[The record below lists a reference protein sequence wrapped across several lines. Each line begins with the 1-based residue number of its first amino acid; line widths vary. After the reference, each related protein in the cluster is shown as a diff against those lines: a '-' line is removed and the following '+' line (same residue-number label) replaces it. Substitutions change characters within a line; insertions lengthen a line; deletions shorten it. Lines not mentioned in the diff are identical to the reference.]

1 MRKKLTAVLLAA
13 TMLLTSGVTVF
24 ADRVDAV
31 IDKPYLALGADLSPQ
46 EQMKVLSLLG
56 LSDINVDDYDIISI
70 TNADEHEYLD
80 KYLDASIIGT
90 RALSSVLVVGKE
102 AGNGIHVTT
111 KNISYCTEGMYRNA
125 LLTAG
130 IEDADITVAGPFSI
144 SGTAALVGA
153 IKAYETMTGEEIDDE
168 NLDAANDE
176 LVLTGK
182 LVEDIGDSEK
192 AEDLMALVKQE
203 VAENKLT
210 SAEDIQN
217 VVDQRIGRR
226 AVLFVVFQ
234 VGVNGHSLGFPGFLC
249 RRGAHKAADGTQ
261 LGVSNAHQA
270 VHQVEFHIPA
280 QALALDVQVRH
291 GDGIFRAEQ
300 PAQAVFLLRREQG
313 GIRPADGGGHRV
325 DGLRDRLALRGALFL
340 CKRRGD
346 GPDQQHRRQQKRRRP
361 AREHRNVF
369 QDGFLLFS
377 TISFSL
383 V

>member
-13 TMLLTSGVTVF
+13 TLLLTSGVTVF

-46 EQMKVLSLLG
+46 EQMTVLSLLG

-144 SGTAALVGA
+144 SG
-153 IKAYETMTGEEIDDE
+153 
-168 NLDAANDE
+168 NDE

-217 VVDQRIGRR
+217 VVDQ
-226 AVLFVVFQ
+226 A
-234 VGVNGHSLGFPGFLC
+234 C
-249 RRGAHKAADGTQ
+249 DQ
-261 LGVSNAHQA
+261 LDIQLSEENQKQIAELMKKIEG
-270 VHQVEFHIPA
+270 
-280 QALALDVQVRH
+280 LDLDV
-291 GDGIFRAEQ
+291 DKLKD
-300 PAQAVFLLRREQG
+300 QAKDLYQKLEDLDFHVDKESVGNFFTRIIDAIVNFFQG
-313 GIRPADGGGHRV
+313 
-325 DGLRDRLALRGALFL
+325 LFG
-340 CKRRGD
+340 K
-346 GPDQQHRRQQKRRRP
+346 
-361 AREHRNVF
+361 
-369 QDGFLLFS
+369 
-377 TISFSL
+377 
-383 V
+383 

>member
-46 EQMKVLSLLG
+46 EQMTVLSLLG
-56 LSDINVDDYDIISI
+56 LSDSI

-217 VVDQRIGRR
+217 VVDQ
-226 AVLFVVFQ
+226 A
-234 VGVNGHSLGFPGFLC
+234 C
-249 RRGAHKAADGTQ
+249 DQ
-261 LGVSNAHQA
+261 LDIQLSEENQKQIAELMKKIEG
-270 VHQVEFHIPA
+270 
-280 QALALDVQVRH
+280 LDLDV
-291 GDGIFRAEQ
+291 DKLKD
-300 PAQAVFLLRREQG
+300 QAKDLYQKLEDLDFHVDKESVGNFFTRIIDAIVNFFQG
-313 GIRPADGGGHRV
+313 
-325 DGLRDRLALRGALFL
+325 LFG
-340 CKRRGD
+340 K
-346 GPDQQHRRQQKRRRP
+346 
-361 AREHRNVF
+361 
-369 QDGFLLFS
+369 
-377 TISFSL
+377 
-383 V
+383 

>member
-203 VAENKLT
+203 VAE
-210 SAEDIQN
+210 DIQN
-217 VVDQRIGRR
+217 VVDQ
-226 AVLFVVFQ
+226 A
-234 VGVNGHSLGFPGFLC
+234 C
-249 RRGAHKAADGTQ
+249 EQ
-261 LGVSNAHQA
+261 LDIQLSEENQQQIANLMKKIEG
-270 VHQVEFHIPA
+270 
-280 QALALDVQVRH
+280 LDLDV
-291 GDGIFRAEQ
+291 DKLKD
-300 PAQAVFLLRREQG
+300 QAKDLYQKLENLDFHVDKESVGNFFTRIIDAIVKFFQG
-313 GIRPADGGGHRV
+313 
-325 DGLRDRLALRGALFL
+325 LFG
-340 CKRRGD
+340 K
-346 GPDQQHRRQQKRRRP
+346 
-361 AREHRNVF
+361 
-369 QDGFLLFS
+369 
-377 TISFSL
+377 
-383 V
+383 